1 MCLFH
6 VLPYTCT
13 DEIVIYFQ
21 ISSMYKKVTWI
32 PAFPLLISET
42 TVSALWAINMNLF
55 YSCKKSAKEMMDLG
69 PQELI
74 I

>member
-32 PAFPLLISET
+32 LLSLLISET
-42 TVSALWAINMNLF
+42 TVSAL
-55 YSCKKSAKEMMDLG
+55 
-69 PQELI
+69 
-74 I
+74 